1 MIKSYEDIK
10 REYEYIRQGDYL
22 RYEDKKN
29 EIYEKNPKLKELD
42 LNIIKLYTKIGM
54 ARIENKPI
62 DEFEKQLEN
71 IQSERNTYLK
81 EHNIIDDYKELKY
94 VCDKCK
100 DTGYVDGHKCSCFVQ
115 KEIELFD
122 NISHFKNYIKDDNF
136 DKLDMSFYNQ
146 SGLEYN
152 GTTYKQLMETLIK
165 NFKSQV
171 ENMSK
176 NPFSLLLIGPT
187 GTGKTFLARCMGAEA
202 LKKNKSVIY
211 VNVNAYLNSL
221 TPDYEGEPLKYYAV
235 ACDLF
240 ILDDLGTERITDYTN
255 TEINYIID
263 KRLNDKKSTIITTNL
278 MPDQIESNYL
288 SSTYSRLVNAY
299 DNEYLYGDD
308 LRRLKNVNI

>member
-1 MIKSYEDIK
+1 MIKSYDDIK

-22 RYEDKKN
+22 RYDNKKE
-29 EIYEKNPKLKELD
+29 EIYNKNPKLKELD
-42 LNIIKLYTKIGM
+42 LDIIKLYTKIGV
-54 ARIENKPI
+54 ARIDKKPI
-62 DEFEKQLEN
+62 GELEKQLEN
-71 IQSERNTYLK
+71 LQSERNTYLK
-81 EHNIIDDYKELKY
+81 EHGINDDYKELEY

-165 NFKSQV
+165 KFKDQV

-202 LKKNKSVIY
+202 LKKNKSVLY
-211 VNVNAYLNSL
+211 TNVNEYLNSL
-221 TPDYEGEPLKYYAV
+221 KPDYEGEPLKYYAV

-240 ILDDLGTERITDYTN
+240 ILDDLGTERITEYTN
-255 TEINYIID
+255 TELNYIID

-278 MPDQIESNYL
+278 MPDQIEVSYL
-288 SSTYSRLVNAY
+288 GSTYSRLVNAY

>member
-1 MIKSYEDIK
+1 MIKSYDDIK

-22 RYEDKKN
+22 RFDNKKN
-29 EIYEKNPKLKELD
+29 AIYEKHPKLKDLD
-42 LNIIKLYTKIGM
+42 LSIIKFYTKIGV
-54 ARIENKPI
+54 ARIEKKQI
-62 DEFEKQLEN
+62 DELEKQLEN
-71 IQSERNTYLK
+71 VKSERNTFLK
-81 EHNIIDDYKELKY
+81 EHNINDDYKELEY
-94 VCDKCK
+94 VCNKCK

-122 NISHFKNYIKDDNF
+122 NISHFKNYIEDDNF

-152 GTTYKQLMETLIK
+152 GTTYRQLMETQIK
-165 NFKSQV
+165 KFKDQV

-176 NPFSLLLIGPT
+176 KPFSLLLIGPT
-187 GTGKTFLARCMGAEA
+187 GTGKTFLARCMGALA
-202 LKKNKSVIY
+202 LKNNKSVLY
-211 VNVNAYLNSL
+211 TNVNEYLNSL
-221 TPDYEGEPLKYYAV
+221 KPDYEGEPLKYYAV
-235 ACDLF
+235 SCDLF
-240 ILDDLGTERITDYTN
+240 ILDDLGTEKITDYTN

-278 MPDQIESNYL
+278 MPDQIEDGYL

-308 LRRLKNVNI
+308 LRRLKNANI

>member
-29 EIYEKNPKLKELD
+29 EIYEMNPKLKELD
-42 LNIIKLYTKIGM
+42 LSIIKLYTKIGM

-62 DEFEKQLEN
+62 DELEKQLEN
-71 IQSERNTYLK
+71 IQSERNTYIK
-81 EHNIIDDYKELKY
+81 EHNIDDYKELKY

-136 DKLDMSFYNQ
+136 EKLDMSFYNQ

-152 GTTYKQLMETLIK
+152 GTTYKQFMDTLIK
-165 NFKSQV
+165 KFKSQV
-171 ENMSK
+171 ENMNK
-176 NPFSLLLIGPT
+176 NSFSLLLIGPT

-202 LKKNKSVIY
+202 LKKNKSVLY
-211 VNVNAYLNSL
+211 VNVNEYLNSL
-221 TPDYEGEPLKYYAV
+221 KPDYEGEPLKYYAV
-235 ACDLF
+235 VCDLF

-278 MPDQIESNYL
+278 MPDQIESAYL

-299 DNEYLYGDD
+299 DNEYLFGDD

>member
-29 EIYEKNPKLKELD
+29 EIYEMNPKLKELD
-42 LNIIKLYTKIGM
+42 LSIIKLYTKIGM

-62 DEFEKQLEN
+62 DELEKQLEN
-71 IQSERNTYLK
+71 IQSERNTYIK
-81 EHNIIDDYKELKY
+81 EHNIIDDYKELTY

-136 DKLDMSFYNQ
+136 EKLDMSFYNQ

-152 GTTYKQLMETLIK
+152 GTTYKQFMDTLIK
-165 NFKSQV
+165 KFKSQV
-171 ENMSK
+171 ENMNK
-176 NPFSLLLIGPT
+176 NSFSLLLIGPT

-202 LKKNKSVIY
+202 LKKNKSVLY
-211 VNVNAYLNSL
+211 VNVNEYLNSL
-221 TPDYEGEPLKYYAV
+221 KPDYEGEPLKYYAV
-235 ACDLF
+235 VCDLF

-278 MPDQIESNYL
+278 MPDQIESAYL

-299 DNEYLYGDD
+299 DNEYLFGDD

>member
-29 EIYEKNPKLKELD
+29 EIYEMNPKLKELD
-42 LNIIKLYTKIGM
+42 LSIIKLYTKIGM

-62 DEFEKQLEN
+62 DELEKQLEN
-71 IQSERNTYLK
+71 IQSERNTYIK

-136 DKLDMSFYNQ
+136 EKLDMSFYNQ

-152 GTTYKQLMETLIK
+152 GTTYKQFMDTLIK
-165 NFKSQV
+165 KFKSQV
-171 ENMSK
+171 ENMNK
-176 NPFSLLLIGPT
+176 NSFSLLLIGPT

-202 LKKNKSVIY
+202 LKKNKSVLY
-211 VNVNAYLNSL
+211 VNVNEYLNSL
-221 TPDYEGEPLKYYAV
+221 KPDYEGEPLKYYAV
-235 ACDLF
+235 VCDLF

-278 MPDQIESNYL
+278 MPDQIESAYL

-299 DNEYLYGDD
+299 DNEYLFGDD

>member
-42 LNIIKLYTKIGM
+42 LSIIKLYTKIGM

-62 DEFEKQLEN
+62 DELEKQLEN
-71 IQSERNTYLK
+71 IQLERNTYIK

-136 DKLDMSFYNQ
+136 EKLDMSFYNQ

-152 GTTYKQLMETLIK
+152 GTTYKQFMDTLIK
-165 NFKSQV
+165 KFKSQV
-171 ENMSK
+171 ENMNK
-176 NPFSLLLIGPT
+176 NSFSLLLIGPT

-202 LKKNKSVIY
+202 LKKNKSVLY
-211 VNVNAYLNSL
+211 VNVNEYLNSL
-221 TPDYEGEPLKYYAV
+221 KPDYEGEPLKYYAV
-235 ACDLF
+235 VCDLF

-278 MPDQIESNYL
+278 MPDQIESAYL

-299 DNEYLYGDD
+299 DNEYLFGDD

>member
-42 LNIIKLYTKIGM
+42 LSIIKLYTKIGM

-62 DEFEKQLEN
+62 DELEKQLEN
-71 IQSERNTYLK
+71 IQLERNTYLK

-136 DKLDMSFYNQ
+136 DNLDMSFYNQ

-165 NFKSQV
+165 KFKSEV
-171 ENMSK
+171 EGMSN

-202 LKKNKSVIY
+202 LKKNKSVLY
-211 VNVNAYLNSL
+211 VNVNEYLNSL
-221 TPDYEGEPLKYYAV
+221 KPDYEGEPLKYYAV

>member
-29 EIYEKNPKLKELD
+29 EIYGKNPKLKELD
-42 LNIIKLYTKIGM
+42 LSIIKLYTKIGM

-62 DEFEKQLEN
+62 DELEKQLEN
-71 IQSERNTYLK
+71 IQLERNTYLK

-136 DKLDMSFYNQ
+136 NNLDMSFYNQ

-165 NFKSQV
+165 KFKSEV
-171 ENMSK
+171 EGMSK
-176 NPFSLLLIGPT
+176 SPFSLLLIGPT

-202 LKKNKSVIY
+202 LKKNKSVLY
-211 VNVNAYLNSL
+211 VNVNEYLNSL
-221 TPDYEGEPLKYYAV
+221 KPDYEGEPLKYYAV

>member
-22 RYEDKKN
+22 RYDDKKN
-29 EIYEKNPKLKELD
+29 KVYKENPKLKELD

-71 IQSERNTYLK
+71 IQSERNTYIK

-136 DKLDMSFYNQ
+136 DNLDMSFYNQ

-165 NFKSQV
+165 KFKSEV
-171 ENMSK
+171 DGMSK

-202 LKKNKSVIY
+202 LKKNKSVLY
-211 VNVNAYLNSL
+211 VNVNEYLNSL
-221 TPDYEGEPLKYYAV
+221 KPDYEGEPLKYYAV